1 MPAAFEDIISDL
13 RKRIFKPVYFL
24 AGDEPYYIDLIT
36 DFIAEKVLSEEE
48 RAFNQIVIYGEE
60 TSVNSIIETSR
71 RFPMMASHQVVIVKE
86 AQALKKIEDLAI
98 YLEKPLLST
107 ILVLNYKYKV
117 IDKRT
122 KLART
127 LETQGIYF
135 ESMRLRDYQV
145 PPWIE
150 RYLMTKGIKINPDA
164 SAMLTEFLGTDL
176 HKITNELDKL
186 LITLPAGKPVITSA
200 LIEKN
205 IGISKDF
212 NNFELQKAIGE
223 KNIFKANMIV
233 RYFSE
238 NPNDNPVT
246 LTIASL
252 FSLFTKILT
261 YHYLT
266 DRSKNN
272 VASVLKIHP
281 YFVKDYEVSSMKYGP
296 SKTIQI
302 ISFLRTYDLRTKGFG
317 DAGTDAGDLLKELVY
332 KILHLQD
339 PL

>member
-1 MPAAFEDIISDL
+1 MPAAFEEIMSDL
-13 RKRIFKPVYFL
+13 KKRIFKPVYFL

-36 DFIAEKVLSEEE
+36 DYIEDKVLPDGEK
-48 RAFNQIVIYGEE
+48 AFNQVIMYGED

-86 AQALKKIEDLAI
+86 AQALKKIEDLMF
-98 YLEKPLLST
+98 YLDKPLLST

-122 KLART
+122 RLYKALD
-127 LETQGIYF
+127 TQGVYF

-150 RYLMTKGIKINPDA
+150 RYLMTKGIKIDPDA

-176 HKITNELDKL
+176 HKIVNELDKL
-186 LITLPAGKPVITSA
+186 LITLPAGKPVINSS

-205 IGISKDF
+205 IGISKDY
-212 NNFELQKAIGE
+212 NNFELQKALGE
-223 KNIFKANMIV
+223 KNVYRANMIV
-233 RYFSE
+233 RYFAN
-238 NPNDNPVT
+238 NPKDNPVN

-252 FSLFTKILT
+252 FSFFTKILT

-266 DRSKNN
+266 DKSKNN
-272 VASVLKIHP
+272 VASVLKINP
-281 YFVKDYEVSSMKYGP
+281 FFVKDYETSAMKYNA
-296 SKTIQI
+296 SVTIHI
-302 ISFLRTYDLRTKGFG
+302 ISLLRTYDMKTKGFG
-317 DAGTDAGDLLKELVY
+317 DVSTEPGDLLKELVY
-332 KILHLQD
+332 KILHL
-339 PL
+339 

>member
-1 MPAAFEDIISDL
+1 MPATFEEIISDL
-13 RKRIFKPVYFL
+13 KKRIFKPVYFL

-36 DFIAEKVLSEEE
+36 DFIAEKVLSDEEK
-48 RAFNQIVIYGEE
+48 AFNQIIIYGEE

-98 YLEKPLLST
+98 YLDKPLLST

-122 KLART
+122 KLYKT
-127 LETQGIYF
+127 LDTQGVYY

-164 SAMLTEFLGTDL
+164 SAMLTEFLGADL
-176 HKITNELDKL
+176 HKIVNELDKL
-186 LITLPAGKPVITSA
+186 LITLPAGKPVITTS

-205 IGISKDF
+205 IGISKDY

-223 KNIFKANMIV
+223 KNILKANMIV
-233 RYFSE
+233 RYFTE

-281 YFVKDYEVSSMKYGP
+281 YFVKDYEISAMKYDAT
-296 SKTIQI
+296 KTIQI
-302 ISFLRTYDLRTKGFG
+302 ISLLRTYDMKTKGFG
-317 DAGTDAGDLLKELVY
+317 DVSTDQGDLLKELVY
-332 KILHLQD
+332 KILHL
-339 PL
+339 

>member
-1 MPAAFEDIISDL
+1 MPTAFEEIISDL

-36 DFIAEKVLSEEE
+36 EFIAEKVLTEEE
-48 RAFNQIVIYGEE
+48 KAFNQVIIYGED
-60 TSVNSIIETSR
+60 TTINSIIETSR

-86 AQALKKIEDLAI
+86 AQALKKIEDLAF

-107 ILVLNYKYKV
+107 ILVLNFKYKV
-117 IDKRT
+117 LDKRT
-122 KLART
+122 KLYKS
-127 LETQGIYF
+127 LDTQAVYF

-176 HKITNELDKL
+176 HKIVNELDKL
-186 LITLPAGKPVITSA
+186 LITLPAGSPVISTS

-205 IGISKDF
+205 IGISKDY

-223 KNIFKANMIV
+223 KNILKANIII

-238 NPNDNPVT
+238 NPNENPVT

-266 DRSKNN
+266 DKSKNN

-281 YFVKDYEVSSMKYGP
+281 YFVRDYEVAAMKYNVT
-296 SKTIQI
+296 KTIQI
-302 ISFLRTYDLRTKGFG
+302 ISFLRTYDMKTKGFG
-317 DAGTDAGDLLKELVY
+317 DVSTDQGDLLKELVY
-332 KILHLQD
+332 KILHL
-339 PL
+339 